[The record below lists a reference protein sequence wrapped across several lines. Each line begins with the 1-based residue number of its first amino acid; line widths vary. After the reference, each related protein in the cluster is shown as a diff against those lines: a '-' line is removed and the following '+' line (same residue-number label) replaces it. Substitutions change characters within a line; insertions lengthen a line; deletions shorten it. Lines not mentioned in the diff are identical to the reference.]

1 MDDKNFDVVY
11 KKKKNKRLAPSKKI
25 KISVN
30 CY

>member
-1 MDDKNFDVVY
+1 MDDKNFVVVY
-11 KKKKNKRLAPSKKI
+11 KKKNKRLAPSKKI